1 LTLNDFKRIKLIG
14 KVKLMTVNN
23 ENSTPL
29 SDPHLNDVL
38 PVSPKLVEEIV
49 CALDQLNKEQVDF
62 LLRPLHSA
70 DIADVFEQ
78 LNDNHRKL
86 LTSLIGS
93 RMEPDVL
100 SELDDSTLDD
110 VITEMDDKD
119 VARAVSQME
128 SDDAVHVLE
137 DMDEN
142 EQRKIIDA
150 LPDKDRLIVKEGL
163 SYPEDSAGRLLQK
176 NLVSV
181 PGLWTVGAV
190 IDYFLIEENLP
201 DEFYEVFIVD
211 PMHHPIGTAALN
223 KIVRS
228 DRDKKISEIMEKEP
242 TLVRVDTDQEE
253 VAYLFRQ
260 YDLTSMGV
268 VDDGGRLIGVITFD
282 DVVDVIEE
290 EAEEDLMLMSGIQE
304 TDITE
309 SVFVAFKNRV
319 TWLIVNLGTAI
330 LASMVIAMFDAT
342 INQMVALAVLMPIVA
357 SMGGNAGT
365 QTMTVTVRA
374 IATRELTATNMKRII
389 FREFSIALLNGVIIA
404 ILIGGL
410 SWVWFDNT
418 LLGLVM
424 GVAMIVNMIMAGLA
438 GILIP
443 ITLDKV
449 NIDPALASSI
459 FVTTITDVIG
469 FFAFLGLASQVL
481 I

>member
-128 SDDAVHVLE
+128 SNDAVHVLE

-309 SVFVAFKNRV
+309 SVFVASKNRV

>member
-309 SVFVAFKNRV
+309 SVFVASKNRV

>member
-1 LTLNDFKRIKLIG
+1 
-14 KVKLMTVNN
+14 MTVNN

-78 LNDNHRKL
+78 INDNHRKL

-309 SVFVAFKNRV
+309 SVFVASKNRV

-342 INQMVALAVLMPIVA
+342 INEMVALAVLMPIVA

>member
-1 LTLNDFKRIKLIG
+1 
-14 KVKLMTVNN
+14 MTVNN

-119 VARAVSQME
+119 FARAVSQME

-309 SVFVAFKNRV
+309 SVFVASKNRV

-443 ITLDKV
+443 ITLHKV

>member
-1 LTLNDFKRIKLIG
+1 
-14 KVKLMTVNN
+14 MTVNN

-93 RMEPDVL
+93 RMEPNVL

-228 DRDKKISEIMEKEP
+228 DCDKKISEIMEKEP

-309 SVFVAFKNRV
+309 SVFVASKNRV

>member
-1 LTLNDFKRIKLIG
+1 
-14 KVKLMTVNN
+14 MTVNN

-228 DRDKKISEIMEKEP
+228 DRGKKISEIMEKEP
-242 TLVRVDTDQEE
+242 T
-253 VAYLFRQ
+253 
-260 YDLTSMGV
+260 
-268 VDDGGRLIGVITFD
+268 
-282 DVVDVIEE
+282 
-290 EAEEDLMLMSGIQE
+290 
-304 TDITE
+304 
-309 SVFVAFKNRV
+309 
-319 TWLIVNLGTAI
+319 
-330 LASMVIAMFDAT
+330 
-342 INQMVALAVLMPIVA
+342 
-357 SMGGNAGT
+357 
-365 QTMTVTVRA
+365 
-374 IATRELTATNMKRII
+374 
-389 FREFSIALLNGVIIA
+389 
-404 ILIGGL
+404 
-410 SWVWFDNT
+410 
-418 LLGLVM
+418 
-424 GVAMIVNMIMAGLA
+424 GVAR
-438 GILIP
+438 
-443 ITLDKV
+443 
-449 NIDPALASSI
+449 S
-459 FVTTITDVIG
+459 
-469 FFAFLGLASQVL
+469 
-481 I
+481 

>member
-1 LTLNDFKRIKLIG
+1 MTLNDFKRIKLIG

-38 PVSPKLVEEIV
+38 PVSPKLLEEIV

-119 VARAVSQME
+119 VARALSQME

-309 SVFVAFKNRV
+309 SVFVASKNRV

>member
-1 LTLNDFKRIKLIG
+1 MTLNDFKRIKLIG

-100 SELDDSTLDD
+100 SKLDDSTLDD

-309 SVFVAFKNRV
+309 SVFVASKNRV

>member
-1 LTLNDFKRIKLIG
+1 
-14 KVKLMTVNN
+14 MTVNN

-309 SVFVAFKNRV
+309 SVFVASKNRM

-449 NIDPALASSI
+449 KIDPALASSI